1 MSSLVQIISLG
12 ISFFYGIFFS
22 LVNKINELMIDKK
35 NYFIKVLVTLVFII
49 DVVILYIYIMYKVN
63 NGNIHPYF
71 IALVII
77 GYVVMNINYKYLKKC
92 IKSVKLH
99 K

>member
-1 MSSLVQIISLG
+1 MSGLVQIISLG
-12 ISFFYGIFFS
+12 ISFFYGIFFY
-22 LVNKINELMIDKK
+22 LANKVNELMIDKK

-77 GYVVMNINYKYLKKC
+77 GYVVMNINYKYLKKY
-92 IKSVKLH
+92 IKIH